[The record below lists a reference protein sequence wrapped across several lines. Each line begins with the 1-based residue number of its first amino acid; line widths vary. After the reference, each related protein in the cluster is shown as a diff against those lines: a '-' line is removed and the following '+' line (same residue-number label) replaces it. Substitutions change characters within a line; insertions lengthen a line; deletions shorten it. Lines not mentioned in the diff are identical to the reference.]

1 MVTMGW
7 NKIQLSEY
15 GLGWIRMGYDG
26 LKLVQVG
33 LAGNGSDEVAMG
45 WNKIQLNEY
54 GLGRVQTGSIRVGL
68 VRMGWNG

>member
-54 GLGRVQTGSIRVGL
+54 GLGRVQTGSSWVSSKRIR
-68 VRMGWNG
+68 